1 MFNIILLK
9 VMEQQKHIKRTSP
22 VVYIT
27 TEIKNEIIT
36 YYQPLIVTELVN
48 NNWETYD

>member
-9 VMEQQKHIKRTSP
+9 VMEQQKHIKRTSL

-27 TEIKNEIIT
+27 TEIKNEII
-36 YYQPLIVTELVN
+36 YYLLSAFDCDRISEQ
-48 NNWETYD
+48 